1 MSQQDNSV
9 PQFSSFEIER
19 QARIKRS
26 VVIQALARGTM
37 RAFAKWL
44 RSLVL
49 RSTQLTRRLAAR
61 RRTYG
66 DIRELQRFDDRML
79 VDISIA
85 TDRRAQFDGQIAAVN
100 AQVLSRASLLSIV
113 AFRLLATASI
123 CLAMAGPTVAESATV
138 VSPICAAADLRFVT
152 LIEAHGEAQDV
163 AAEILAQAFFTVM
176 EARRACNQGRIESAI
191 KLYESI
197 PLPAVTSL
205 RR

>member
-1 MSQQDNSV
+1 MISDSAHPAALELTMSQQDNSV
-9 PQFSSFEIER
+9 PQFSSCEIER

-61 RRTYG
+61 RRTYS

-79 VDISIA
+79 PNISIA

-113 AFRLLATASI
+113 AFRLLGTASI
-123 CLAMAGPTVAESATV
+123 CLAMVAQRWRKARPLCPQSVWKPTSG
-138 VSPICAAADLRFVT
+138 SS
-152 LIEAHGEAQDV
+152 H
-163 AAEILAQAFFTVM
+163 
-176 EARRACNQGRIESAI
+176 
-191 KLYESI
+191 
-197 PLPAVTSL
+197 
-205 RR
+205 

>member
-1 MSQQDNSV
+1 MISDSAHPAALELTMSQQDNSV
-9 PQFSSFEIER
+9 PQFSSCEIER

-61 RRTYG
+61 RRTYS

-79 VDISIA
+79 ADISIA

-100 AQVLSRASLLSIV
+100 AQVLNRESLLSIV
-113 AFRLLATASI
+113 AFRLLGTASI

-138 VSPICAAADLRFVT
+138 VSPICAEADLRFIT

-163 AAEILAQAFFTVM
+163 AAEILA
-176 EARRACNQGRIESAI
+176 
-191 KLYESI
+191 
-197 PLPAVTSL
+197 
-205 RR
+205 

>member
-1 MSQQDNSV
+1 MISDSAHPAALELTMSQQDNSV
-9 PQFSSFEIER
+9 PQFSSCEIER

-61 RRTYG
+61 RRTYS

-79 VDISIA
+79 PNISIA

-100 AQVLSRASLLSIV
+100 AQVLSRASLSRLSHFDFW
-113 AFRLLATASI
+113 AQRASAWRWPAQRWRKARPL
-123 CLAMAGPTVAESATV
+123 CLQSVRKPTSG
-138 VSPICAAADLRFVT
+138 SS
-152 LIEAHGEAQDV
+152 H
-163 AAEILAQAFFTVM
+163 
-176 EARRACNQGRIESAI
+176 
-191 KLYESI
+191 
-197 PLPAVTSL
+197 
-205 RR
+205 

>member
-1 MSQQDNSV
+1 MSEKDNFA
-9 PQFSSFEIER
+9 PLLSFEIER

-26 VVIQALARGTM
+26 LFIQALVRGTM
-37 RAFAKWL
+37 RAFAEWL
-44 RSLVL
+44 RRLIL
-49 RSTQLTRRLAAR
+49 RSTQLARRLAAR
-61 RRTYG
+61 RRTYC
-66 DIRELQRFDDRML
+66 DIRELRQFDDRML
-79 VDISIA
+79 AHIGIIA
-85 TDRRAQFDGQIAAVN
+85 DRRARFDGQLPAVN
-100 AQVLSRASLLSIV
+100 AQVLSRASLLPIV
-113 AFRLLATASI
+113 AFRLWATASI

-176 EARRACNQGRIESAI
+176 EARKACNQGRIESAI